1 MVSTGDSKS
10 LSLGSN
16 PGEATMN
23 TTFKYQGKIISTPN
37 LGKKL
42 KRMKISI
49 DDIEIIETQEPKK
62 QEKEEY
68 DEDEYENVNLI
79 TPLKEGKIVI
89 RVPKGTRPNLV
100 EYLKKFLWDP
110 VTKTGIKEYTIEFL
124 KTLEYERII

>member
-1 MVSTGDSKS
+1 MEV
-10 LSLGSN
+10 
-16 PGEATMN
+16 
-23 TTFKYQGKIISTPN
+23 TFKYNGKIISTPN
-37 LGKKL
+37 LEKKL

-49 DDIEIIETQEPKK
+49 DDIEIIETPIKEVK
-62 QEKEEY
+62 KEEIK

-79 TPLKEGKIVI
+79 TPLDNKIRVI
-89 RVPKGTRPNLV
+89 RVPKGMRPNLV